1 MVKQSSF
8 QTNILADNRFLL
20 LTNISVIHLF
30 SLLINLIIL
39 AYILAAIKP
48 TRKKEADRM
57 RSLNIERWLK
67 KKFREGFAT
76 MKVAFEKEDEKNEGM
91 VGGF

>member
-1 MVKQSSF
+1 
-8 QTNILADNRFLL
+8 
-20 LTNISVIHLF
+20 
-30 SLLINLIIL
+30 
-39 AYILAAIKP
+39 
-48 TRKKEADRM
+48 M